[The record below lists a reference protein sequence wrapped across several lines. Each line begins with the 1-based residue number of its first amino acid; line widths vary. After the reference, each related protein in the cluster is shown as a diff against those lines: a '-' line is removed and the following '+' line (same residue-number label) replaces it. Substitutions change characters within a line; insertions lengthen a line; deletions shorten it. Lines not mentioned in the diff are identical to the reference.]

1 MAIPDIS
8 VLPVSALD
16 ALAAPDRKR
25 AQALL
30 APYLDA
36 SRHKVVVLDDDP
48 TGIQTVHDISVY
60 TNWSERAVLDGF
72 REDAPLFFI
81 LTNSRSFSSNR
92 TRNEHR
98 VIAEHILSA
107 AATTGKLPIIISRSD
122 STLRGHY
129 PLETELLRQGLE
141 DAGRHVD
148 GEILCP
154 FFKAGGRFTIG
165 NTHYVQYGD
174 ELVPAAQTEFAKDK
188 SFGYTH
194 SDLPGYI
201 EEKTGGRYPAS
212 GVTCISLE
220 ELRAQDYDGIVEKL
234 MAVTDFNKVCVNA
247 IDACDVKVFAV
258 ALYRAMARGKTFM
271 FRTAAELVKVV
282 GGITDIPLLKRQDM
296 VTVDT
301 HTGGLVVVGS
311 HTQKTTA
318 QLQALLELPCT
329 VPIEFQSDLVLQGD
343 EALSAEVDRCV
354 ALEEEAILAG
364 KVAVCYTN
372 RRLLTVEND
381 TKESALV
388 RSVKIS
394 HGVQSLVARLKVTP
408 AFLIAKGG
416 ITSST
421 IGTDA
426 LGVKKANVLGQICP
440 GIPVWQTD
448 PGSKFPG
455 IPYVIFPGNV
465 GGAET
470 LRQAVET
477 LVAE

>member
-1 MAIPDIS
+1 MENTIS
-8 VLPVSALD
+8 AEILTQFPPVDTAAVD
-16 ALAAPDRKR
+16 ALLRREIAADDTKFI
-25 AQALL
+25 
-30 APYLDA
+30 
-36 SRHKVVVLDDDP
+36 VLDDDP
-48 TGIQTVHDISVY
+48 TGVQTVHDISVY
-60 TNWSERAVLDGF
+60 TDWTVESICSGLQEPRK
-72 REDAPLFFI
+72 LFYI
-81 LTNSRSFSSNR
+81 LTNSRGL
-92 TRNEHR
+92 TVEETTAVHR
-98 VIAEHILSA
+98 QIAANAVEA
-107 AATTGKLPIIISRSD
+107 AARTGQHYLIMSRSD

-129 PLETELLRQGLE
+129 PLETELRRQGME
-141 DAGRHVD
+141 AAGRHVD

-154 FFKAGGRFTIG
+154 FFKDGGRFTIG

-212 GVTCISLE
+212 SVTCISLE

-258 ALYRAMARGKTFM
+258 ALYRAMARGKTFL
-271 FRTAAELVKVV
+271 FRTAAELVKEV
-282 GGITDIPLLKRQDM
+282 GGITDIPLLRRQDM

-301 HTGGLVVVGS
+301 HTGGLVLVGS
-311 HTQKTTA
+311 HTRKTTA
-318 QLQALLELPCT
+318 QLEALLELPCT

-354 ALEEEAILAG
+354 ALEEEAIRSG

-394 HGVQSLVARLKVTP
+394 QGVQNLVARLRVTP

-421 IGTDA
+421 IGTEA

-465 GGAET
+465 GGAQT

>member
-1 MAIPDIS
+1 MMDI
-8 VLPVSALD
+8 
-16 ALAAPDRKR
+16 
-25 AQALL
+25 
-30 APYLDA
+30 
-36 SRHKVVVLDDDP
+36 
-48 TGIQTVHDISVY
+48 
-60 TNWSERAVLDGF
+60 
-72 REDAPLFFI
+72 
-81 LTNSRSFSSNR
+81 
-92 TRNEHR
+92 
-98 VIAEHILSA
+98 
-107 AATTGKLPIIISRSD
+107 
-122 STLRGHY
+122 
-129 PLETELLRQGLE
+129 
-141 DAGRHVD
+141 
-148 GEILCP
+148 
-154 FFKAGGRFTIG
+154 
-165 NTHYVQYGD
+165 
-174 ELVPAAQTEFAKDK
+174 
-188 SFGYTH
+188 
-194 SDLPGYI
+194 
-201 EEKTGGRYPAS
+201 
-212 GVTCISLE
+212 
-220 ELRAQDYDGIVEKL
+220 
-234 MAVTDFNKVCVNA
+234 
-247 IDACDVKVFAV
+247 
-258 ALYRAMARGKTFM
+258 
-271 FRTAAELVKVV
+271 
-282 GGITDIPLLKRQDM
+282 
-296 VTVDT
+296 
-301 HTGGLVVVGS
+301 
-311 HTQKTTA
+311 
-318 QLQALLELPCT
+318 QALLELPCT

>member
-1 MAIPDIS
+1 METTIS
-8 VLPVSALD
+8 AEILKEFPAVDTAAVD
-16 ALAAPDRKR
+16 ALLRREIEADDTKFI
-25 AQALL
+25 
-30 APYLDA
+30 
-36 SRHKVVVLDDDP
+36 VLDDDP
-48 TGIQTVHDISVY
+48 TGVQTVHDISVY
-60 TNWSERAVLDGF
+60 TDWTVESICSGLQEPRK
-72 REDAPLFFI
+72 LFYI
-81 LTNSRSFSSNR
+81 LTNSRGL
-92 TRNEHR
+92 TVEETTAVHR
-98 VIAEHILSA
+98 QIAANAAEA
-107 AATTGKLPIIISRSD
+107 AARTGQHYLIMSRSD

-212 GVTCISLE
+212 SVTCISLE
-220 ELRAQDYDGIVEKL
+220 ELRAQDYDGIMKKL
-234 MAVTDFNKVCVNA
+234 MAVADFNKVCVNA

-364 KVAVCYTN
+364 KVAVCYTD